1 MQRRQVLIVAAI
13 AFAPVCL
20 ALGASAESAARCTR
34 IEAHIAELH
43 LKLRLGYTAK
53 QGRVIH
59 QKLESLE
66 GERRL
71 LCR

>member
-1 MQRRQVLIVAAI
+1 MQRRLFLIIAALAI
-13 AFAPVCL
+13 APVSMAL
-20 ALGASAESAARCTR
+20 AASAESAARCTR

-43 LKLRLGYTAK
+43 LKLRLGYAAK

-66 GERRL
+66 AERRL